1 MEEGAKYFPSE
12 SVIKKSIS
20 SQIYSRG
27 NKYYQEKKKI
37 REMFIL
43 SLYAEWKL
51 KEIDTN
57 ARWDWKVDSP
67 FERSRITFLLKAH
80 KY

>member
-27 NKYYQEKKKI
+27 NKYYQEKKKS
-37 REMFIL
+37 EKCLFWACMQ
-43 SLYAEWKL
+43 SE
-51 KEIDTN
+51 N
-57 ARWDWKVDSP
+57 
-67 FERSRITFLLKAH
+67 
-80 KY
+80 